1 MNNNINKKIFI
12 CATEQSGDN
21 IGEKILEKLIKKYP
35 MLIIDGVGGAKM
47 KPFMQN
53 QFYSLKDFKS
63 MGIIEILFS
72 IKKYLKI
79 INSLS
84 KYIAK
89 HKYDLI
95 ITIDSPDFNYPLSK
109 KIKKYQQDTNIIH
122 FVAPTVWAWR
132 SSRAKKF
139 AKVYNEIFTLF
150 PFENKFFEKHNLKS
164 TCIGHPIYYIKN
176 NSNLVKT
183 KNNVAFLPGSRI
195 GEIKSLFM
203 YYQFAYEQ
211 LMKMNSKLQIFI
223 PTLPHLREEII
234 ERTKKWKM
242 DTIIIMD
249 DKKMENY
256 FLKTKIALVCSGT
269 ASLEIAKRGI
279 PQLVIYKLNYFTE
292 LIARFFIRIKFANIL
307 NILENKMIIPEITN
321 SNLKKNIF
329 IKQFDKLLLD
339 EKSNSKQIE
348 EVSRAISKIELL
360 NPPFEIAAQGIKK
373 FL

>member
-35 MLIIDGVGGAKM
+35 ILVIDGVGGSKM

-72 IKKYLKI
+72 IKKYIKI

-95 ITIDSPDFNYPLSK
+95 ITIDSPDFNYPLAK
-109 KIKKYQQDTNIIH
+109 KIQKYQQDTTIIH

-132 SSRAKKF
+132 PNRAKKF

-150 PFENKFFEKHNLKS
+150 SFENKFFEKYNLKS

-176 NSNLVKT
+176 NSNVVKI
-183 KNNVAFLPGSRI
+183 KNNVAFLPGSRM
-195 GEIKSLFM
+195 GEIKSLFI
-203 YYQFAYEQ
+203 YYQLAYEQ
-211 LMKMNSKLQIFI
+211 LMRMNSKLQIFI

-234 ERTKKWKM
+234 ERTKTWKM
-242 DTIIIMD
+242 DTLIIMD
-249 DKKMENY
+249 NKQMENY

-321 SNLKKNIF
+321 SNLKKNAF
-329 IKQFDKLLLD
+329 IKQFNKLLVD
-339 EKSNSKQIE
+339 DKSNSKQIE
-348 EVSRAISKIELL
+348 KVNKAICKIDLL
-360 NPPFEIAAQGIKK
+360 KPPCEIAVEGIKK

>member
-1 MNNNINKKIFI
+1 MKNNIYKKIFV

-35 MLIIDGVGGAKM
+35 LLLIDGVGGKKM

-63 MGIIEILFS
+63 MGIIEILLS
-72 IKKYLKI
+72 IKKYIKI

-84 KYIAK
+84 KYIVK

-109 KIKKYQQDTNIIH
+109 KIKKYQRDTTIIH

-132 SSRAKKF
+132 ASRAKKF

-150 PFENKFFEKHNLKS
+150 SFENKFFEKHNLKS
-164 TCIGHPIYYIKN
+164 TCIGHPIYYINN

-183 KNNVAFLPGSRI
+183 KNNVAFLPGSRM
-195 GEIKSLFM
+195 GEIKSLFI
-203 YYQFAYEQ
+203 YYQLAYEQ
-211 LMKMNSKLQIFI
+211 LMKINSKLQIFI
-223 PTLPHLREEII
+223 PTLPHLRNEII

-242 DTIIIMD
+242 DTVIIMD
-249 DKKMENY
+249 NKQMESY

-321 SNLKKNIF
+321 SKLKKNIF
-329 IKQFDKLLLD
+329 IKQFNNLLID
-339 EKSNSKQIE
+339 EKSNSQQIE
-348 EVSRAISKIELL
+348 KVNKAISKIELL
-360 NPPFEIAAQGIKK
+360 KPPFEIAVEGIRK

>member
-1 MNNNINKKIFI
+1 MKNSFYKKIFI

-109 KIKKYQQDTNIIH
+109 KIKKYQQDTTIIH

-150 PFENKFFEKHNLKS
+150 SFENKFFEKYNLKS

-176 NSNLVKT
+176 NSNVVKT
-183 KNNVAFLPGSRI
+183 KNNVAFLPGSRM
-195 GEIKSLFM
+195 GEIKSLFI
-203 YYQFAYEQ
+203 YYQLAYEQ

-249 DKKMENY
+249 NKQMENY

-279 PQLVIYKLNYFTE
+279 PQLVIYKLNFFTE
-292 LIARFFIRIKFANIL
+292 LIVRFFIRIKFANIL

-321 SNLKKNIF
+321 SNLKKNFF
-329 IKQFDKLLLD
+329 IKQFNNLLID
-339 EKSNSKQIE
+339 EKSNCKQIE
-348 EVSRAISKIELL
+348 KVNKAISKIELL
-360 NPPFEIAAQGIKK
+360 KPPFEIAFEGIKK

>member
-1 MNNNINKKIFI
+1 LKKKINKKIFI

-21 IGEKILEKLIKKYP
+21 IGEKILEKLTKKYP
-35 MLIIDGVGGAKM
+35 MSIIDGVGGAKM

-84 KYIAK
+84 KYISK
-89 HKYDLI
+89 HQYDLI

-132 SSRAKKF
+132 ANRASKF

-164 TCIGHPIYYIKN
+164 TCIGHPIFYIKN

-183 KNNVAFLPGSRI
+183 KNNVAFLPGSRM
-195 GEIKSLFM
+195 GEIKSLFI
-203 YYQFAYEQ
+203 YYQLAYDQ
-211 LMKMNSKLQIFI
+211 LMRMNSKLQIFI
-223 PTLPHLREEII
+223 PTLPHLRKEII

-249 DKKMENY
+249 EKQMEKY

-279 PQLVIYKLNYFTE
+279 PQLVIYKFNYLTE
-292 LIARFFIRIKFANIL
+292 IIASFFVRIKFANIL

-321 SNLKKNIF
+321 SNLKKNVF
-329 IKQFDKLLLD
+329 INQFTKLLVD
-339 EKSNSKQIE
+339 EESNNKQIE
-348 EVSRAISKIELL
+348 KVNKAISKIELL
-360 NPPFEIAAQGIKK
+360 KPPFEIAVEGIKK

>member
-1 MNNNINKKIFI
+1 
-12 CATEQSGDN
+12 
-21 IGEKILEKLIKKYP
+21 

-72 IKKYLKI
+72 IKKYIKI

-95 ITIDSPDFNYPLSK
+95 ITIDSPDFNYPLAK
-109 KIKKYQQDTNIIH
+109 KIQKYQQDTTIIH

-132 SSRAKKF
+132 PSRAKKF

-150 PFENKFFEKHNLKS
+150 SFENKFFEKYNLKS

-176 NSNLVKT
+176 NSNVVKT
-183 KNNVAFLPGSRI
+183 KNNVAFLPGSRM
-195 GEIKSLFM
+195 GEIKSLFI
-203 YYQFAYEQ
+203 YYQLAYEQ
-211 LMKMNSKLQIFI
+211 LMKINSKLQIFI
-223 PTLPHLREEII
+223 PTLPHLRNEII

-242 DTIIIMD
+242 DTVIIMD
-249 DKKMENY
+249 NKQMESY

-307 NILENKMIIPEITN
+307 NILENKMIITEITN
-321 SNLKKNIF
+321 SDLKKNVF
-329 IKQFDKLLLD
+329 IKKFNNLLVD
-339 EKSNSKQIE
+339 EKSNSQQIE
-348 EVSRAISKIELL
+348 KVNKAISKIELL
-360 NPPFEIAAQGIKK
+360 KPPFEIAVEGIRK

>member
-21 IGEKILEKLIKKYP
+21 IGEKILEKLINKNP
-35 MLIIDGVGGAKM
+35 LLIIDGVGGAKM

-84 KYIAK
+84 KYIAR

-109 KIKKYQQDTNIIH
+109 KIKKNQQDANIIH

-132 SSRAKKF
+132 PNRAKKF
-139 AKVYNEIFTLF
+139 AKIYNEIFTLF
-150 PFENKFFEKHNLKS
+150 FFENKFFEKYNLKS

-176 NSNLVKT
+176 NSSVVKA
-183 KNNVAFLPGSRI
+183 KNNVAFLPGSRM
-195 GEIKSLFM
+195 GEIKSLFI
-203 YYQFAYEQ
+203 YYQLAYEQ
-211 LMKMNSKLQIFI
+211 LMRINSKLKIFI

-234 ERTKKWKM
+234 ERTKKWKI
-242 DTIIIMD
+242 DTIIVID
-249 DKKMENY
+249 DKQMENY

-329 IKQFDKLLLD
+329 IKQFNNLLID
-339 EKSNSKQIE
+339 EKSNIQQI
-348 EVSRAISKIELL
+348 VKVNKAISKIELL
-360 NPPFEIAAQGIKK
+360 KPPFEIAVEGINK

>member
-1 MNNNINKKIFI
+1 MNNKINKKIFI

-21 IGEKILEKLIKKYP
+21 IGEKILEKLMSEFPK
-35 MLIIDGVGGAKM
+35 LIIDGVGGAKM

-53 QFYSLKDFKS
+53 QFYSLKDFKA

-72 IKKYLKI
+72 IKKYIII

-84 KYIAK
+84 QYIAK

-109 KIKKYQQDTNIIH
+109 KIKKYQQEANIIH

-132 SSRAKKF
+132 QSRAKKF

-150 PFENKFFEKHNLKS
+150 SFENKFFEKYNLKS

-176 NSNLVKT
+176 NSNVVKT
-183 KNNVAFLPGSRI
+183 KNYAAFLPGSRMS
-195 GEIKSLFM
+195 EIKSLFK
-203 YYQFAYEQ
+203 YYQIAYEQ
-211 LMKMNSKLQIFI
+211 LMKINSKLQIII

-234 ERTKKWKM
+234 ERTKKWKI

-249 DKKMENY
+249 YKEMECY

-292 LIARFFIRIKFANIL
+292 LIARFFIRVKFANIL
-307 NILENKMIIPEITN
+307 NIIENKMIIPEITN
-321 SNLKKNIF
+321 SNLKTNIF
-329 IKQFDKLLLD
+329 IKQFNILLVD
-339 EKSNSKQIE
+339 EESNNKQIQK
-348 EVSRAISKIELL
+348 VNKTISKIESLK
-360 NPPFEIAAQGIKK
+360 PPFEIAVERIKK